1 MIFIVVYGNMIM
13 RSVIEEKVNRIVE
26 VIISSVPART
36 LLLGKIIGT
45 SLVGITQFAIW
56 LLLGGALLSF
66 LPSLQDSVPAAADSH
81 MLSDFITEVNT
92 LPLGKLS
99 VCFLLYFIGGYLVYS
114 AFYAMIGAAVDNE
127 TDTQQFL
134 LPVLTPLILA
144 IYVGIFTVIEAP
156 HGTVSVIFL
165 LYSLDLLGSDA
176 HAYSLWSL
184 LGGVAALLGIAL
196 CFFLPKYL
204 GSSTYLPCGDSLL
217 WKKTF
222 V

>member
-66 LPSLQDSVPAAADSH
+66 LPSLQGSVPATADSH

-99 VCFLLYFIGGYLVYS
+99 VCFLLYFIGE
-114 AFYAMIGAAVDNE
+114 IGR
-127 TDTQQFL
+127 
-134 LPVLTPLILA
+134 
-144 IYVGIFTVIEAP
+144 
-156 HGTVSVIFL
+156 
-165 LYSLDLLGSDA
+165 A
-176 HAYSLWSL
+176 H
-184 LGGVAALLGIAL
+184 V
-196 CFFLPKYL
+196 
-204 GSSTYLPCGDSLL
+204 
-217 WKKTF
+217 
-222 V
+222 